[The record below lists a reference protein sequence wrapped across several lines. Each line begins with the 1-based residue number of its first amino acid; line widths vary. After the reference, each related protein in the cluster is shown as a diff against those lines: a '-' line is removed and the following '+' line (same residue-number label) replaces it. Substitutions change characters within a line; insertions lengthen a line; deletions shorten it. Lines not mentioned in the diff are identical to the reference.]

1 MSERGEPAG
10 DDYEP
15 PMPMSGNRRRLPDEG
30 TVEVVVYDEQQGH
43 AVDIVRWRRL
53 AEQVLDAERVRGEAE
68 LSVIFVDE
76 AAMVDLN
83 RQYMGEEGPTDVL
96 SFPIDDDA
104 AFTGRWPDGSTPG
117 PRREPIDVPL
127 LLGDVVICPAVA
139 ARNAP
144 GHAGTYEDEVALLLV
159 HGLLHVLGA
168 DHASPTEEAAMHERE
183 RSLLERFH
191 GPLPATAWTLTPIDG
206 PPPSRAAGGEGSS
219 PPAQ

>member
-1 MSERGEPAG
+1 MSDQGERPG
-10 DDYEP
+10 DEYEP
-15 PMPMSGNRRRLPDEG
+15 PMPMSGKRRRLPEEG

-43 AVDIVRWRRL
+43 PVDIVRWRSL
-53 AEQVLDAERVRGEAE
+53 AEQVLDAESVRGDAE

-83 RQYMGEEGPTDVL
+83 QQYMGDDGPTDVL
-96 SFPIDDDA
+96 SFPIDDDS

-117 PRREPIDVPL
+117 PRREPTDVPL

-144 GHAGTYEDEVALLLV
+144 GHAGTYEDEIALLLV

-168 DHASPTEEAAMHERE
+168 DHASPQEEAAMHKRE
-183 RSLLERFH
+183 RGHLERFH
-191 GPLPATAWTLTPIDG
+191 GPLPVSAWRLTPLDG
-206 PPPSRAAGGEGSS
+206 PPASRASGGEGSS